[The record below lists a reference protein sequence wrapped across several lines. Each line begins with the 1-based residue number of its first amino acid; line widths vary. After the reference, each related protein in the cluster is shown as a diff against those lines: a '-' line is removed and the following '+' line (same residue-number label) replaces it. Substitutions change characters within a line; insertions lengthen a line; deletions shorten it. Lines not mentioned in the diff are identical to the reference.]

1 MYPPKA
7 PMGPK
12 WQILEH
18 PILRKCANYS
28 PCPKMFP
35 KLFLEQNSS
44 WWSFHRIHSCPCL
57 ALFSPLV
64 PPFTFLCGIERRKA
78 VVPLGLLGSVVPHTV
93 PPFQTDRVTCPR
105 EAQARPICYF
115 IFPPFLFRVRVR
127 STKIYIS
134 QPVIIYRLKP
144 QHNFIQLNCITCSF

>member
-1 MYPPKA
+1 MADSGAPHLEEMCELFSLSQNVPETFFGTKFKLMKLSSNPFLSVFGSVFPP
-7 PMGPK
+7 
-12 WQILEH
+12 
-18 PILRKCANYS
+18 CS
-28 PCPKMFP
+28 
-35 KLFLEQNSS
+35 
-44 WWSFHRIHSCPCL
+44 SFH
-57 ALFSPLV
+57 F
-64 PPFTFLCGIERRKA
+64 FCGIERRKA